1 MTVAVIGA
9 GTMGSGIAQV
19 AAQAGHAVVLFD
31 TRREAVDKAL
41 AGLRKTLDKLVEKGR
56 LTAEQADGIHGRITP
71 ASDLKEL
78 KDSGLVIEAIIE
90 DLGIKKKLF
99 AELEGILTADAVLAT
114 NTSSLSVTAIAGGLK
129 HPERMVGLHF
139 FNPAPLLPLVEV
151 VPGLATDEALAP
163 RMTTLM
169 KAWGKVPV
177 VCKDTPGFIVNRVAR
192 PFYGEAIRI
201 YEEGIADM
209 STIDAAMKSA
219 GFKMGPFE
227 LMDLIGNDI
236 NFTVTKTVWEAFF
249 YDQRYK
255 PSFTQQRQVE
265 SGRLG
270 RKSGRGYYSYDANG
284 AIIASSRTSAGSLS
298 EDPAGSLGHAGSLRA
313 SGDPAEVSSLAED
326 PALRVKT
333 AGSPPSSGDPAEVS
347 QVIVERILAM
357 LINEA
362 ADALFW
368 QVASAT
374 DIDLA
379 MTKGV
384 NYPKGLLVWAEEK
397 GAAYWLGVLE
407 QLQAEYGEDRY
418 RPSPQ
423 LRRMAAR

>member
-1 MTVAVIGA
+1 MKVAVIGA

-19 AAQAGHAVVLFD
+19 AAQAGHKVVLFD

-41 AGLRKTLDKLVEKGR
+41 AGLRKTLDKLVEKGKF
-56 LTAEQADGIHGRITP
+56 TAEQADGIHSRITP
-71 ASDLKEL
+71 ASDLKDL
-78 KDSGLVIEAIIE
+78 AGRGLVIEAIVE
-90 DLGIKKKLF
+90 DLGIKQKLF
-99 AELEGILTADAVLAT
+99 AELEGIMATDAILAT

-151 VPGLATDEALAP
+151 VPGLASDDALAS
-163 RMTTLM
+163 RSATLM
-169 KAWGKVPV
+169 TAWGKVPV
-177 VCKDTPGFIVNRVAR
+177 ICKDTPGFIVNRVAR

-209 STIDAAMKSA
+209 PTIDAAMKSV
-219 GFKMGPFE
+219 GFRMGPFE

-249 YDQRYK
+249 FDPRYK

-270 RKSGRGYYSYDANG
+270 RKSGRGYYSYAD
-284 AIIASSRTSAGSLS
+284 GSTPAFPNVAPS
-298 EDPAGSLGHAGSLRA
+298 EAAP
-313 SGDPAEVSSLAED
+313 
-326 PALRVKT
+326 
-333 AGSPPSSGDPAEVS
+333 
-347 QVIVERILAM
+347 IVERILAM

-368 QVASAT
+368 QVASAK

-384 NYPKGLLVWAEEK
+384 NYPKGLLAWADEQ
-397 GAAYWLGVLE
+397 GAAHWLNVLE
-407 QLQAEYGEDRY
+407 SLQAKYGEDRY
-418 RPSPQ
+418 RPSPLFQ
-423 LRRMAAR
+423 RLAGTGGRFHA

>member
-1 MTVAVIGA
+1 MSVAVIGA

-19 AAQAGHAVVLFD
+19 AAQAGHRVILFD

-41 AGLRKTLDKLVEKGR
+41 AGLRRTLDKLVEKGK
-56 LTAEQADGIHGRITP
+56 LTGEQANGIHGRITP
-71 ASDLKEL
+71 ASDLQDL
-78 KDSGLVIEAIIE
+78 AGSGLVIEAIIE

-99 AELEGILTADAVLAT
+99 AELESLLGTDAVLAT
-114 NTSSLSVTAIAGGLK
+114 NTSSLSVTAIAAACSR
-129 HPERMVGLHF
+129 PERVIGLHF

-151 VPGLATDEALAP
+151 VPGLATDAKLDARLMAL
-163 RMTTLM
+163 MQ
-169 KAWGKVPV
+169 AWGKSPV

-209 STIDAAMKSA
+209 PTIDAAMKGV

-236 NFTVTKTVWEAFF
+236 NFTVTRTVWEAFF
-249 YDQRYK
+249 YDPRYK

-270 RKSGRGYYSYDANG
+270 RKSGRGYYNYADG
-284 AIIASSRTSAGSLS
+284 AMPTF
-298 EDPAGSLGHAGSLRA
+298 PAVDGAVA
-313 SGDPAEVSSLAED
+313 AP
-326 PALRVKT
+326 
-333 AGSPPSSGDPAEVS
+333 
-347 QVIVERILAM
+347 IVERILAM

-368 QVASAT
+368 QVASAS

-384 NYPKGLLVWAEEK
+384 NYPKGLLAWADEQ
-397 GAAYWLGVLE
+397 GAAHWLGVLE
-407 QLQAEYGEDRY
+407 RLQATYGEDRY
-418 RPSPQ
+418 RPSPL
-423 LRRMAAR
+423 LRRAAATSGRLV